1 MKCEDVVFSSLFSKK
16 SPETKPLK
24 FPQECAAALSF
35 ARDFFD
41 KAASLADPLQF
52 LLRMMPEITS
62 DKIRDLNRRL
72 ERSASAQERREIIF
86 ILEPLLDSVSR
97 VETEILFPALRP
109 YLGFYEWIERSLS
122 YHSRLREI
130 ARLVKNSVQ
139 AQQLSTLAD
148 EFCLQTK
155 RYLHVSEGI
164 LYPRLIQ
171 AMNHEQLLAL
181 QNQIGD
187 RWLRPLEEELYEI
200 RAA

>member
-1 MKCEDVVFSSLFSKK
+1 
-16 SPETKPLK
+16 
-24 FPQECAAALSF
+24 
-35 ARDFFD
+35 
-41 KAASLADPLQF
+41 
-52 LLRMMPEITS
+52 MMSHQISEFNS

-72 ERSASAQERREIIF
+72 ERSEDIQERRDIILT
-86 ILEPLLDSVSR
+86 LEPVLDSVSR
-97 VETEILFPALRP
+97 VETEILFPALRH
-109 YLGFYEWIERSLS
+109 YLGFYEWIERALS

-130 ARLVKNSVQ
+130 TRLAKNSVQ
-139 AQQLSTLAD
+139 AQQLTALAD

-171 AMNHEQLLAL
+171 AMNHDQLLDL

-187 RWLRPLEEELYEI
+187 RWLRPLEWEIFEI

>member
-1 MKCEDVVFSSLFSKK
+1 M
-16 SPETKPLK
+16 SPKV
-24 FPQECAAALSF
+24 S
-35 ARDFFD
+35 
-41 KAASLADPLQF
+41 
-52 LLRMMPEITS
+52 EIMS

-72 ERSASAQERREIIF
+72 ERSSSLQERREIIF
-86 ILEPLLDSVSR
+86 MIEPLLDSASQ

-139 AQQLSTLAD
+139 AQQLTTLAD

-171 AMNHEQLLAL
+171 AMNHDQLLEL
-181 QNQIGD
+181 QNQVGN
-187 RWLRPLEEELYEI
+187 RWLRPLEEELHEI